1 MSAIGLGK
9 KGINMEMRMRMGLAN
24 LMCVAAMMAM
34 MLGPAVALAAGN
46 TWLVNN
52 LAYGDDTQCN
62 LAVRHCKTI
71 QAAVTAAEPG
81 DTINVAAGTYSE
93 SLSISK
99 PLTLKATA
107 GAAST
112 ILNGGDPYSVFITS
126 RDVTVDGFTIT
137 NPGYSGR
144 SDASGVVVEPSPY
157 GVDSHVR
164 ITNNVIH
171 DIGTPGRTSVSYGNC
186 GINIGFADGVEIDH
200 NEIYNIIHSDPN
212 AWANGICIWGG
223 GPDTPANNIS
233 IHDNSFHDISSPYPA
248 DAAIST
254 QTDVGSVTVHN
265 NSFVSTLD
273 HPTEYAVEVRST
285 NTVDATYNWWDS
297 PNGACKPAAQPGC
310 IGLGG
315 KVTDNVTVDPFTA
328 LTLEVGEDGT
338 LNTQVTANGVYGA
351 QLVVDHNNSILNFV
365 SGVANPV
372 ASNPP
377 WAWDWLVKS
386 FTHPV
391 PGTTELAGTMKER
404 SAGAN
409 LTGQSIATWTYKCV
423 GLGISTLSYDTTP
436 LTGTL
441 LSDKD
446 GFKVSSVF
454 AGDSIY
460 CVAATSAVDGFIGL
474 QGRLKGSLF
483 PTGWL
488 SSTVTLACTGGA
500 CSGSGP
506 YVMVTD
512 AQGYY
517 QRVKTGAGTGIGN
530 GTYTAVVTRRGYLPA
545 TKTAIPVSGSAVTLS
560 LASDPQIPTLLG
572 GDVDDSGTIDIT
584 DLSTV
589 GSAFGQVPGGG
600 ADTGADINGDNIVN
614 IFDLVLAGGNFN
626 ASISPW

>member
-1 MSAIGLGK
+1 M
-9 KGINMEMRMRMGLAN
+9 LA
-24 LMCVAAMMAM
+24 MT
-34 MLGPAVALAAGN
+34 LGPAVALADGN
-46 TWLVNN
+46 IWLVSNV
-52 LAYGDDTQCN
+52 AYGDDSQCI

-81 DTINVAAGTYSE
+81 DTVTVAAGTYNE

-99 PLTLKATA
+99 PLTLKSTS

-112 ILNGGDPYSVFITS
+112 IIIGGDPYSVFISS

-137 NPGYSGR
+137 NPGYSGA

-164 ITNNVIH
+164 ITNNSIH
-171 DIGTPGRTSVSYGNC
+171 DIGTPDRTSVAYGNC

-200 NEIYNIIHSDPN
+200 NEIYNIIHGDPD

-223 GPDTPANNIS
+223 GPDTPADNIS

-254 QTDVGSVTVHN
+254 QTDVGGVTVHN

-297 PNGACKPAAQPGC
+297 PNGACKPAAQPEC

-315 KVTDNVTVDPFTA
+315 RVSENVTVDPFTA
-328 LTLEVGEDGT
+328 LVLEIGEDGT
-338 LNTQVTANGVYGA
+338 LNTNVTANGVYGA
-351 QLVVDHNNSILNFV
+351 QLVVNHNNSILNFV
-365 SGVANPV
+365 SGVTNTVAPNPL
-372 ASNPP
+372 

-391 PGTTELAGTMKER
+391 SGTTVLAGTMKGR
-404 SAGAN
+404 SVGAN
-409 LTGQSIATWTYKCV
+409 LTGQSIATWTYQCV

-436 LTGTL
+436 VTGTL

-446 GFKVSSVF
+446 GFNVSNVF
-454 AGDSIY
+454 TGDSIK
-460 CVAATSAVDGFIGL
+460 CVAETSVVDGFIGL
-474 QGRLKGSLF
+474 QGRSKGAVY

-488 SSTVTLACTGGA
+488 SSTVTLTCTDAA
-500 CSGSGP
+500 CSDSGP
-506 YVMVTD
+506 YAMVTD
-512 AQGYY
+512 AAGYY
-517 QRVKTGAGTGIGN
+517 QRIKTGAGMGIAA
-530 GTYTAVVTRRGYLPA
+530 GTYTAVVARRGYLPA
-545 TKTAIPVSGSAVTLS
+545 TKTGIEVTGGTFTLS
-560 LASDPQIPTLLG
+560 PASDQQVPTLLG
-572 GDVDDSGTIDIT
+572 GNVDGSGRVDVT
-584 DLSTV
+584 DL
-589 GSAFGQVPGGG
+589 GLIGAAFGQMPLGGP
-600 ADTGADINGDNIVN
+600 DTGADINGDGWVN
-614 IFDLVLAGGNFN
+614 IFDLVLCGGNFGLT
-626 ASISPW
+626 SSPWS